1 MLSGDQIC
9 ELWVDLLFTNHGMDV
24 QDPRI
29 GQLLGIGRKVRRMF
43 EVQNKFA
50 SFVVHFMALSKF
62 LELGLKCLA

>member
-1 MLSGDQIC
+1 
-9 ELWVDLLFTNHGMDV
+9 MDV

>member
-1 MLSGDQIC
+1 MLSGEQIC